1 MHILQFNSI
10 WQYGT
15 FVCSPSNMQFKLS
28 YRHAVRGTRKGQW
41 EKRPA
46 YPKASKVVG
55 KTPSIPKAS
64 KAVGKN
70 AQHTPRRAR
79 QWEKRPAYPRRAR
92 QWEKRPAYPKASK
105 VVRKN
110 VQHTQGEQ
118 GSGKNTQHTQG
129 KQGLTFRGL
138 NLIIPTKPTLSLQ
151 WGEDPPKP
159 PS

>member
-1 MHILQFNSI
+1 M
-10 WQYGT
+10 
-15 FVCSPSNMQFKLS
+15 LS
-28 YRHAVRGTRKGQW
+28 MEPEKGNGK
-41 EKRPA
+41 KRPA
-46 YPKASKVVG
+46 YPKASKAVG

-64 KAVGKN
+64 KAVGKMPSIP
-70 AQHTPRRAR
+70 QGE
-79 QWEKRPAYPRRAR
+79 QGSE
-92 QWEKRPAYPKASK
+92 
-105 VVRKN
+105 KN

>member
-1 MHILQFNSI
+1 MLRIGSILKSERNKPTIRFNWI
-10 WQYGT
+10 
-15 FVCSPSNMQFKLS
+15 NLKLS

-55 KTPSIPKAS
+55 KTTSIPKAS

-92 QWEKRPAYPKASK
+92 QWEKHPAYPRQA
-105 VVRKN
+105 RID
-110 VQHTQGEQ
+110 
-118 GSGKNTQHTQG
+118 
-129 KQGLTFRGL
+129 F
-138 NLIIPTKPTLSLQ
+138 
-151 WGEDPPKP
+151 
-159 PS
+159 